1 MPTDYLDR
9 LAAFVT
15 TTCLEDLDDSTIL
28 AAKNVAL
35 DTLGAILAGSR
46 LAENASFARL
56 ARDLSGAGVATLLG
70 HPGRLQP
77 LFAALVNAT
86 AGVSLELD
94 EGNRLGGGHPSI
106 HVTPAA
112 IAVAEERGTGGKEVL
127 ESIIVGYEI
136 TSRIGT
142 GTRVRAGIHSHGTWG
157 TIGAAAATARLLGF
171 DPGQTRQTM
180 NLAMSMSPANT
191 WTPCLEGATIRNFVP
206 GTVKLPRDSGGS
218 PVSLWVYR
226 NQGRSLR
233 PV

>member
-77 LFAALVNAT
+77 IFAALVNAT

-94 EGNRLGGGHPSI
+94 EGNRLGGAD
-106 HVTPAA
+106 TL
-112 IAVAEERGTGGKEVL
+112 R
-127 ESIIVGYEI
+127 
-136 TSRIGT
+136 
-142 GTRVRAGIHSHGTWG
+142 
-157 TIGAAAATARLLGF
+157 
-171 DPGQTRQTM
+171 
-180 NLAMSMSPANT
+180 SM
-191 WTPCLEGATIRNFVP
+191 
-206 GTVKLPRDSGGS
+206 
-218 PVSLWVYR
+218 
-226 NQGRSLR
+226 
-233 PV
+233 